1 MRQAAPLSRVE
12 AVELVEV
19 CLVLLLCSVSSSSNV
34 SVALTLD
41 LHTRSPHWSSL
52 LGSGVD
58 AHPKHGVH
66 LGHLHL
72 LCRQLLAHHLVHH
85 HHMHGFRHAPDGVV
99 PVGPLFRDDYLDLMT
114 IMSLVE

>member
-1 MRQAAPLSRVE
+1 MAPLSRVE

-19 CLVLLLCSVSSSSNV
+19 CLVLLLSSVSSPPNV
-34 SVALTLD
+34 SVALTLN
-41 LHTRSPHWSSL
+41 LHTRPPHWSSL
-52 LGSGVD
+52 LVPGVD

-72 LCRQLLAHHLVHH
+72 LRRQLLAHHLIHH
-85 HHMHGFRHAPDGVV
+85 HHLHGFRHSPDGVV

-114 IMSLVE
+114 VMSSVE